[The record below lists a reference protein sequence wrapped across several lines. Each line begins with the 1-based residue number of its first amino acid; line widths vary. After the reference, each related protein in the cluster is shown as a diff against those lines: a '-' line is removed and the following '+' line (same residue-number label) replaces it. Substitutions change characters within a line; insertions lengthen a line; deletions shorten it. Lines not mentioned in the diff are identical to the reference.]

1 MKKALAKIRRNAAF
15 PRNFPSTDRF
25 SKVSRDYFPLLVVSS
40 YRIRREVY
48 NKPFGGKP
56 VYRAWFKAGL
66 KKRKKITQHFSAL
79 ASYRFCELKD
89 HRRSFLDFLFD
100 CNRLRTNDEVK
111 TGHEI
116 TDRSSKMQARDDK
129 RSDEVMVQWKR

>member
-79 ASYRFCELKD
+79 ASYRFCELKETPTTGD
-89 HRRSFLDFLFD
+89 LFSIFSSIVIGCGRMKWKLDMRS
-100 CNRLRTNDEVK
+100 RTDLLKCKQETIKEVTK
-111 TGHEI
+111 
-116 TDRSSKMQARDDK
+116 
-129 RSDEVMVQWKR
+129 